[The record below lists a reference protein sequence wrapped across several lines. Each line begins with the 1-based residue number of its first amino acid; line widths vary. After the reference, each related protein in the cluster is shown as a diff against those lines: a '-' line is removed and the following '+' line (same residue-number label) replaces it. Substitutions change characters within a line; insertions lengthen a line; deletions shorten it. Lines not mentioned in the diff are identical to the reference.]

1 MIEPV
6 IHQLNLLN
14 IDPKTILDIG
24 SRDLDQSIEFRQ
36 RFKDAKILAFEPN
49 PQQKNICQEKAA
61 RYNIDFYSIAISKI
75 DGVIE
80 FNAVDPSCK
89 DPNIGAS
96 SILNFSDEL
105 VKQSIKRH
113 SEMPVQTNKIKVE
126 SRNLDNFLNEKG
138 ITNIDVIWM
147 DVQGLELEILKS
159 SPIIIS
165 NTRLI
170 HLESEFRTI
179 YKDQPLYPEIKEYLE
194 SIGFK
199 EVYNR
204 QEYRP
209 EYKNWDDFNY
219 PSDTDSIFINLNEGN
234 RI

>member
-6 IHQLNLLN
+6 IHQLNLLR

-24 SRDLDQSIEFRQ
+24 SRDLDQAVEFRNY
-36 RFKDAKILAFEPN
+36 FKDAKILAFEPN
-49 PQQKNICQEKAA
+49 PQQKNICEQKSSK
-61 RYNIDFYSIAISKI
+61 YNIDFYPIAISKT
-75 DGVIE
+75 DGIVK
-80 FNAVDPSCK
+80 FNAVDPNCK

-105 VKQSIKRH
+105 ISQSIQRH
-113 SEMPVQTNKIKVE
+113 NEMPVQTNKIEVE
-126 SRNLDNFLNEKG
+126 SRNLDNFLIQKG
-138 ITNIDVIWM
+138 LINIDVIWM

-159 SPIIIS
+159 SPKTIS
-165 NTRLI
+165 RTKLI

-179 YKDQPLYPEIKEYLE
+179 YKNQPLYPEIKNYLE

-204 QEYRP
+204 EEYKP
-209 EYKNWDDFNY
+209 EYKNWDNFNY
-219 PSDTDSIFINLNEGN
+219 PSDTDSIFVNLNEGN

>member
-61 RYNIDFYSIAISKI
+61 RHNIDFYSIAISKI
-75 DGVIE
+75 DGIIE

>member
-6 IHQLNLLN
+6 IHQLNLLK
-14 IDPKTILDIG
+14 IDPKSILDIG
-24 SRDLDQSIEFRQ
+24 SRDLDQAIEFRNAFQ
-36 RFKDAKILAFEPN
+36 DAKILAFEPN
-49 PQQKNICQEKAA
+49 PEQKDICQKKASL
-61 RYNIDFYSIAISKI
+61 YNIDFYSLAISKN
-75 DGVIE
+75 DGIVE
-80 FNAVDPSCK
+80 FNAVDPNCK

-96 SILNFSDEL
+96 SILNFSNEL
-105 VKQSIKRH
+105 VQQSIKRH
-113 SEMPVQTNKIKVE
+113 SEMPVQTQKIKVE

-138 ITNIDVIWM
+138 IVNIDVIWM

-159 SPIIIS
+159 SPKTIS
-165 NTRLI
+165 NTKLI

-179 YKDQPLYPEIKEYLE
+179 YENQPLYPEIKQYLE
-194 SIGFK
+194 SIGFR

-209 EYKNWDDFNY
+209 EYKNWDNFNY
-219 PSDTDSIFINLNEGN
+219 PSDTDSIFIKDNESD

>member
-61 RYNIDFYSIAISKI
+61 RHNIDFYSIAISKI
-75 DGVIE
+75 DGIIE
-80 FNAVDPSCK
+80 FNAVDPNCK